1 MLRCKA
7 APAILNFTNH
17 TEALRG
23 FLYETLYP
31 DPYRQD
37 HHCHSADCFSCDFHG
52 ILNGRSTRQN
62 WQEQQITKAEDDLAL
77 YASSMDHIFDILEET
92 LLYLP
97 INNNSFNQL
106 VSFPQSDTQRHW
118 SLLISIKEQIS
129 SIKEIYPF
137 MENIF
142 VYYPEQNLFLNEKVN
157 PEMTAVIR
165 KQAEDFSGS
174 AASSKLWNT
183 VSTANGY
190 YLYWLYK
197 RDGYCLGSWI
207 SYDALLS
214 YICQNEST
222 AAADTPT
229 YLLTDFAGNVLTTQG
244 GITVIPREDLGAT
257 VEKDGQ
263 FFITC
268 QALHPGVYIARILGT
283 AELGLS
289 PHWYS
294 SSFAAVTVLALLLVI
309 CVVLCISHWVL
320 TPVKELTQGIEEIA
334 SGNIE
339 HRLQNPSGTSLEFE
353 KIETEFNHMM
363 DQLKDMQIQIYQQ
376 ELEQNET
383 KLRYLSQQIQPHFI
397 LNSLNTLYT
406 YSNRDVEATRKIIRL
421 LSQYY
426 RYVVNI
432 ESRYVNLGQE
442 LDHIENFLKLQKIR
456 FPRKLDYEILC
467 EDGIDIV
474 PIPPFLLESF
484 IGNSLK
490 YGQDEQEKIMIR
502 IQAVQVEPFVIRISV
517 QDQGGGFSQ
526 EILEAIEEYHKT
538 HVKNELLGTGIYN
551 CIERLN
557 LIYQDRAQI
566 RCYNALP
573 HGAVVEITIH
583 LNQCEN

>member
-1 MLRCKA
+1 MKHFIQTLTGKITIV
-7 APAILNFTNH
+7 ILLIVFPVI
-17 TEALRG
+17 
-23 FLYETLYP
+23 FMVY
-31 DPYRQD
+31 Q
-37 HHCHSADCFSCDFHG
+37 
-52 ILNGRSTRQN
+52 NGRSTRQN

-77 YASSMDHIFDILEET
+77 YVSSMDHIFDILEET

-106 VSFPQSDTQRHW
+106 VTFPQSDTQRHW

-157 PEMTAVIR
+157 LEMTAVIR
-165 KQAEDFSGS
+165 KQAENFSGS

-229 YLLTDFAGNVLTTQG
+229 YLLTDFAGNVLTTQD
-244 GITVIPREDLGAT
+244 GITVIPREYLGAT

-383 KLRYLSQQIQPHFI
+383 KLRYLSQQIPPHFI

-517 QDQGGGFSQ
+517 QDQGEGFSP

>member
-1 MLRCKA
+1 MKHFIQTLTGKITIV
-7 APAILNFTNH
+7 ILLIVFPVI
-17 TEALRG
+17 
-23 FLYETLYP
+23 FMVY
-31 DPYRQD
+31 Q
-37 HHCHSADCFSCDFHG
+37 
-52 ILNGRSTRQN
+52 NGRSTRQN

-383 KLRYLSQQIQPHFI
+383 KLRHLSQQIQPHFI

-517 QDQGGGFSQ
+517 QDQGGGFSP

>member
-1 MLRCKA
+1 MKHFIQTLTGKITIV
-7 APAILNFTNH
+7 ILLIVFPVI
-17 TEALRG
+17 
-23 FLYETLYP
+23 FMVY
-31 DPYRQD
+31 Q
-37 HHCHSADCFSCDFHG
+37 
-52 ILNGRSTRQN
+52 NGRSTRQN

-106 VSFPQSDTQRHW
+106 ITFPQSDTQRHW

-165 KQAEDFSGS
+165 KQAENFSGS

-197 RDGYCLGSWI
+197 RDDYCLGSWI

-517 QDQGGGFSQ
+517 QDQGEGFSP

>member
-1 MLRCKA
+1 MKHFIQTLTGKITIV
-7 APAILNFTNH
+7 ILLIVFPVI
-17 TEALRG
+17 
-23 FLYETLYP
+23 FMVY
-31 DPYRQD
+31 Q
-37 HHCHSADCFSCDFHG
+37 
-52 ILNGRSTRQN
+52 NGRSTRQN

-106 VSFPQSDTQRHW
+106 VTFPQSDTQRHW

-165 KQAEDFSGS
+165 KQAKNFSGS

-244 GITVIPREDLGAT
+244 GVTVIPREDLGAT

-456 FPRKLDYEILC
+456 FPRKLDYKILC

-517 QDQGGGFSQ
+517 QDQGEGFSP

>member
-1 MLRCKA
+1 MKHFIQTLTGKITIV
-7 APAILNFTNH
+7 ILLIVFPVI
-17 TEALRG
+17 
-23 FLYETLYP
+23 FMVY
-31 DPYRQD
+31 Q
-37 HHCHSADCFSCDFHG
+37 
-52 ILNGRSTRQN
+52 NGRSTRQN

-165 KQAEDFSGS
+165 KQAENFSGS

-197 RDGYCLGSWI
+197 RGGYCLGSWI

-406 YSNRDVEATRKIIRL
+406 YSNRDVEATLKIIRL

-517 QDQGGGFSQ
+517 QDQGKGFSP

>member
-1 MLRCKA
+1 MKHFIQTLTGKITIV
-7 APAILNFTNH
+7 ILLIVFPVI
-17 TEALRG
+17 
-23 FLYETLYP
+23 FMVY
-31 DPYRQD
+31 Q
-37 HHCHSADCFSCDFHG
+37 
-52 ILNGRSTRQN
+52 NGRSTRQN

-165 KQAEDFSGS
+165 KQAENFSGS

-257 VEKDGQ
+257 VEKDWQ

-517 QDQGGGFSQ
+517 QDQGEGFSP

>member
-1 MLRCKA
+1 MKHFIQTLTGKITIV
-7 APAILNFTNH
+7 ILLIVFPVI
-17 TEALRG
+17 
-23 FLYETLYP
+23 FMVY
-31 DPYRQD
+31 Q
-37 HHCHSADCFSCDFHG
+37 
-52 ILNGRSTRQN
+52 NGRSTRQN

-165 KQAEDFSGS
+165 KQAENFSGS

-397 LNSLNTLYT
+397 LNSLNNLYT

-517 QDQGGGFSQ
+517 QDQGEGFSP

>member
-1 MLRCKA
+1 MKHFIQTLTGKITIV
-7 APAILNFTNH
+7 ILLIVFPVI
-17 TEALRG
+17 
-23 FLYETLYP
+23 FMVY
-31 DPYRQD
+31 Q
-37 HHCHSADCFSCDFHG
+37 
-52 ILNGRSTRQN
+52 NGRSTRQN

-165 KQAEDFSGS
+165 KQAENFSGS

-294 SSFAAVTVLALLLVI
+294 SSFAAVTILALLLVI

-517 QDQGGGFSQ
+517 QDQGEGFSP

>member
-1 MLRCKA
+1 MKHFIQTLTGKITIV
-7 APAILNFTNH
+7 ILLIVFPVI
-17 TEALRG
+17 
-23 FLYETLYP
+23 FMVY
-31 DPYRQD
+31 Q
-37 HHCHSADCFSCDFHG
+37 
-52 ILNGRSTRQN
+52 NGRSTRQN

-157 PEMTAVIR
+157 LEMTAVIR
-165 KQAEDFSGS
+165 KQAENFSGS

-244 GITVIPREDLGAT
+244 GITVIPRKDLGAT

-517 QDQGGGFSQ
+517 QDQGEGFSP

>member
-1 MLRCKA
+1 MKHFIQTLTGKITIV
-7 APAILNFTNH
+7 ILLIVFPVI
-17 TEALRG
+17 
-23 FLYETLYP
+23 FMVY
-31 DPYRQD
+31 Q
-37 HHCHSADCFSCDFHG
+37 
-52 ILNGRSTRQN
+52 NGRSTRQN

-165 KQAEDFSGS
+165 KQAENFSGS

-244 GITVIPREDLGAT
+244 GITVIRREDLGAT

-517 QDQGGGFSQ
+517 QDQGEGFSP

>member
-1 MLRCKA
+1 MKHFIQTLTGKITIV
-7 APAILNFTNH
+7 ILLIVFPVI
-17 TEALRG
+17 
-23 FLYETLYP
+23 FMVY
-31 DPYRQD
+31 Q
-37 HHCHSADCFSCDFHG
+37 
-52 ILNGRSTRQN
+52 NGRSTRQN

-106 VSFPQSDTQRHW
+106 VTFPQSDTQRHW

-165 KQAEDFSGS
+165 KQAENFSGS

-383 KLRYLSQQIQPHFI
+383 KLRHLSQQIQPHFI

-517 QDQGGGFSQ
+517 QDQGEGFSP

>member
-1 MLRCKA
+1 MKHFIQTLTGKITIV
-7 APAILNFTNH
+7 ILLIVFPVI
-17 TEALRG
+17 
-23 FLYETLYP
+23 FMVY
-31 DPYRQD
+31 Q
-37 HHCHSADCFSCDFHG
+37 
-52 ILNGRSTRQN
+52 NGRSTRQN
-62 WQEQQITKAEDDLAL
+62 WQEQQITKTEDDLAL

-406 YSNRDVEATRKIIRL
+406 YSNRDVEATQKIIRL

-517 QDQGGGFSQ
+517 QDQGEGFSP

>member
-1 MLRCKA
+1 
-7 APAILNFTNH
+7 
-17 TEALRG
+17 
-23 FLYETLYP
+23 
-31 DPYRQD
+31 
-37 HHCHSADCFSCDFHG
+37 
-52 ILNGRSTRQN
+52 
-62 WQEQQITKAEDDLAL
+62 
-77 YASSMDHIFDILEET
+77 
-92 LLYLP
+92 
-97 INNNSFNQL
+97 
-106 VSFPQSDTQRHW
+106 
-118 SLLISIKEQIS
+118 
-129 SIKEIYPF
+129 
-137 MENIF
+137 
-142 VYYPEQNLFLNEKVN
+142 
-157 PEMTAVIR
+157 
-165 KQAEDFSGS
+165 
-174 AASSKLWNT
+174 
-183 VSTANGY
+183 
-190 YLYWLYK
+190 
-197 RDGYCLGSWI
+197 
-207 SYDALLS
+207 
-214 YICQNEST
+214 
-222 AAADTPT
+222 
-229 YLLTDFAGNVLTTQG
+229 
-244 GITVIPREDLGAT
+244 
-257 VEKDGQ
+257 
-263 FFITC
+263 
-268 QALHPGVYIARILGT
+268 
-283 AELGLS
+283 
-289 PHWYS
+289 
-294 SSFAAVTVLALLLVI
+294 
-309 CVVLCISHWVL
+309 
-320 TPVKELTQGIEEIA
+320 
-334 SGNIE
+334 
-339 HRLQNPSGTSLEFE
+339 
-353 KIETEFNHMM
+353 
-363 DQLKDMQIQIYQQ
+363 MQIQIYQQ

-517 QDQGGGFSQ
+517 QDQGEGFSP

-557 LIYQDRAQI
+557 LIYQDHAQI

>member
-1 MLRCKA
+1 MKHFIQTLTGKITIV
-7 APAILNFTNH
+7 ILLIVFPVI
-17 TEALRG
+17 
-23 FLYETLYP
+23 FMVY
-31 DPYRQD
+31 Q
-37 HHCHSADCFSCDFHG
+37 
-52 ILNGRSTRQN
+52 NGRSTRQN

-106 VSFPQSDTQRHW
+106 VTFPQSDTQRHW

-157 PEMTAVIR
+157 LEMTAVIR
-165 KQAEDFSGS
+165 KQAENFSGS

-517 QDQGGGFSQ
+517 QDQGEGFSP

-538 HVKNELLGTGIYN
+538 HAKNELLGTGIYN

>member
-1 MLRCKA
+1 MKHFIQTLTGKITIV
-7 APAILNFTNH
+7 ILLIVFPVI
-17 TEALRG
+17 
-23 FLYETLYP
+23 FMVY
-31 DPYRQD
+31 Q
-37 HHCHSADCFSCDFHG
+37 
-52 ILNGRSTRQN
+52 NGRSTRQN

-165 KQAEDFSGS
+165 KQAENFSGS

-432 ESRYVNLGQE
+432 ESRYVNLCQE

-517 QDQGGGFSQ
+517 QDQGEGFSP

>member
-1 MLRCKA
+1 MKHFIQTLTGKITIV
-7 APAILNFTNH
+7 ILLIVFPVI
-17 TEALRG
+17 
-23 FLYETLYP
+23 FMVY
-31 DPYRQD
+31 Q
-37 HHCHSADCFSCDFHG
+37 
-52 ILNGRSTRQN
+52 NGRSTRQN

-320 TPVKELTQGIEEIA
+320 TPVKELTQVIEEIA

-406 YSNRDVEATRKIIRL
+406 YSNRDVEATQKIIRL

-517 QDQGGGFSQ
+517 QDQGEGFSP

>member
-1 MLRCKA
+1 MKHFIQTLTGKITIV
-7 APAILNFTNH
+7 ILLIVFPVI
-17 TEALRG
+17 
-23 FLYETLYP
+23 FMVY
-31 DPYRQD
+31 Q
-37 HHCHSADCFSCDFHG
+37 
-52 ILNGRSTRQN
+52 NGRSTRQN

-106 VSFPQSDTQRHW
+106 VYFPQSDTQRHW

-406 YSNRDVEATRKIIRL
+406 YSNRDVEATQKIIRL

-517 QDQGGGFSQ
+517 QDQGEGFSP

>member
-1 MLRCKA
+1 MKHFIQTLTGKITIV
-7 APAILNFTNH
+7 ILLIVFPVI
-17 TEALRG
+17 
-23 FLYETLYP
+23 FMVY
-31 DPYRQD
+31 Q
-37 HHCHSADCFSCDFHG
+37 
-52 ILNGRSTRQN
+52 NGRSTRQN

-165 KQAEDFSGS
+165 KQAENFSGS

-456 FPRKLDYEILC
+456 FPRKLDYKILC

-517 QDQGGGFSQ
+517 QDQGEGFSP

>member
-1 MLRCKA
+1 MKHFIQTLTGKITIV
-7 APAILNFTNH
+7 ILLIVFPVI
-17 TEALRG
+17 
-23 FLYETLYP
+23 FMVY
-31 DPYRQD
+31 Q
-37 HHCHSADCFSCDFHG
+37 
-52 ILNGRSTRQN
+52 NGRSTRQN

-106 VSFPQSDTQRHW
+106 VTFPQSDTQRHW

-165 KQAEDFSGS
+165 KQAENFSGP

-517 QDQGGGFSQ
+517 QDQGEGFSP

>member
-1 MLRCKA
+1 MKHFIQTLTGKITIV
-7 APAILNFTNH
+7 ILLIVFPVI
-17 TEALRG
+17 
-23 FLYETLYP
+23 FMVY
-31 DPYRQD
+31 Q
-37 HHCHSADCFSCDFHG
+37 
-52 ILNGRSTRQN
+52 NGRSTRQN

-165 KQAEDFSGS
+165 KQAENFSGS

-197 RDGYCLGSWI
+197 REGYCLGSWI

-517 QDQGGGFSQ
+517 QDQGEGFSP

>member
-1 MLRCKA
+1 MKHFIQTLTGKITIV
-7 APAILNFTNH
+7 ILLIVFPVI
-17 TEALRG
+17 
-23 FLYETLYP
+23 FMVY
-31 DPYRQD
+31 Q
-37 HHCHSADCFSCDFHG
+37 
-52 ILNGRSTRQN
+52 NGRSTRQN

-77 YASSMDHIFDILEET
+77 YVSSMDHIFDILEET

-106 VSFPQSDTQRHW
+106 VTFPQSDTQRHW

-157 PEMTAVIR
+157 LEMTAVIR
-165 KQAEDFSGS
+165 KQAENFSGS

-229 YLLTDFAGNVLTTQG
+229 YLLTDFAGNVLTTQD
-244 GITVIPREDLGAT
+244 GITVIPREYLGAT

-268 QALHPGVYIARILGT
+268 QVLHPGVYIARILGT

-517 QDQGGGFSQ
+517 QDQGEGFSP

>member
-1 MLRCKA
+1 MKHFIQTLTGKITIV
-7 APAILNFTNH
+7 ILLIVFPVI
-17 TEALRG
+17 
-23 FLYETLYP
+23 FMVY
-31 DPYRQD
+31 Q
-37 HHCHSADCFSCDFHG
+37 
-52 ILNGRSTRQN
+52 NGRSTRQN

-165 KQAEDFSGS
+165 KQAENFSGS

-397 LNSLNTLYT
+397 LNSLNTLDT

-517 QDQGGGFSQ
+517 QDQGEGFSP

>member
-1 MLRCKA
+1 MKHFIQTLTGKITIV
-7 APAILNFTNH
+7 ILLIVFPVI
-17 TEALRG
+17 
-23 FLYETLYP
+23 FMVY
-31 DPYRQD
+31 Q
-37 HHCHSADCFSCDFHG
+37 
-52 ILNGRSTRQN
+52 NGRSTRQN

-106 VSFPQSDTQRHW
+106 VTFPQSDTQRHW

-165 KQAEDFSGS
+165 KQAENFSGS

-517 QDQGGGFSQ
+517 QDQGEGFSP

>member
-1 MLRCKA
+1 MKHFIQTLTGKITIV
-7 APAILNFTNH
+7 ILLIVFPVI
-17 TEALRG
+17 
-23 FLYETLYP
+23 FMVY
-31 DPYRQD
+31 Q
-37 HHCHSADCFSCDFHG
+37 
-52 ILNGRSTRQN
+52 NGRSTRQN

-137 MENIF
+137 MENTF

-517 QDQGGGFSQ
+517 QDQGGGFSP

>member
-1 MLRCKA
+1 MKHFIQTLTGKITIV
-7 APAILNFTNH
+7 ILLIVFPVI
-17 TEALRG
+17 
-23 FLYETLYP
+23 FMVY
-31 DPYRQD
+31 Q
-37 HHCHSADCFSCDFHG
+37 
-52 ILNGRSTRQN
+52 NGRSTRQN

-165 KQAEDFSGS
+165 KQAENFSGS

-474 PIPPFLLESF
+474 RIPPFLLESF

-517 QDQGGGFSQ
+517 QDQGEGFSP

>member
-1 MLRCKA
+1 MKHFIQTLTGKITIV
-7 APAILNFTNH
+7 ILLIVFPVI
-17 TEALRG
+17 
-23 FLYETLYP
+23 FMVY
-31 DPYRQD
+31 Q
-37 HHCHSADCFSCDFHG
+37 
-52 ILNGRSTRQN
+52 NGRSTRQN

-77 YASSMDHIFDILEET
+77 YVSSMDHIFDILEET

-106 VSFPQSDTQRHW
+106 VTFPQSDTQRHW

-165 KQAEDFSGS
+165 KQAENFSGS

-244 GITVIPREDLGAT
+244 GITVIPREYLGAT

-517 QDQGGGFSQ
+517 QDQGEGFSP

>member
-1 MLRCKA
+1 MKHFIQTLTGKITIV
-7 APAILNFTNH
+7 ILLIVFPVI
-17 TEALRG
+17 
-23 FLYETLYP
+23 FMVY
-31 DPYRQD
+31 Q
-37 HHCHSADCFSCDFHG
+37 
-52 ILNGRSTRQN
+52 NGRSTRQN

-106 VSFPQSDTQRHW
+106 VTFPQSDTQRHW

-165 KQAEDFSGS
+165 KQAENFSGS

-244 GITVIPREDLGAT
+244 GITVIPRENLGAT

-517 QDQGGGFSQ
+517 QDQGEGFSP

>member
-1 MLRCKA
+1 MKHFIQTLTGKITIV
-7 APAILNFTNH
+7 ILLIVFPVI
-17 TEALRG
+17 
-23 FLYETLYP
+23 FMVY
-31 DPYRQD
+31 Q
-37 HHCHSADCFSCDFHG
+37 
-52 ILNGRSTRQN
+52 NGRSTRQN

-106 VSFPQSDTQRHW
+106 VTFPQSDTQRHW

-165 KQAEDFSGS
+165 KQAENFSGS

-490 YGQDEQEKIMIR
+490 YGQDEQEKIMIQ

-517 QDQGGGFSQ
+517 QDQGEGFSP

>member
-1 MLRCKA
+1 MKHFIQTLTGKITIV
-7 APAILNFTNH
+7 ILLIVFPVI
-17 TEALRG
+17 
-23 FLYETLYP
+23 FMVY
-31 DPYRQD
+31 Q
-37 HHCHSADCFSCDFHG
+37 
-52 ILNGRSTRQN
+52 NGRSTRQN

-165 KQAEDFSGS
+165 KQAENFSGS

-383 KLRYLSQQIQPHFI
+383 KPRYLSQQIQPHFI

-517 QDQGGGFSQ
+517 QDQGEGFSP

>member
-1 MLRCKA
+1 MKHFIQTLTGKITIV
-7 APAILNFTNH
+7 ILLIVFPVI
-17 TEALRG
+17 
-23 FLYETLYP
+23 FMVY
-31 DPYRQD
+31 Q
-37 HHCHSADCFSCDFHG
+37 
-52 ILNGRSTRQN
+52 NGRSTRQN

-142 VYYPEQNLFLNEKVN
+142 VYYPEQNLFLNEKIN

-165 KQAEDFSGS
+165 KQAENFSGS

-517 QDQGGGFSQ
+517 QDQGEGFSP

>member
-1 MLRCKA
+1 MKHFIQTLTGKITIV
-7 APAILNFTNH
+7 ILLIVFPVI
-17 TEALRG
+17 
-23 FLYETLYP
+23 FMVY
-31 DPYRQD
+31 Q
-37 HHCHSADCFSCDFHG
+37 
-52 ILNGRSTRQN
+52 NGRSTRQN

-165 KQAEDFSGS
+165 KQAENFSGS

-456 FPRKLDYEILC
+456 FPRKLDYEILS

-517 QDQGGGFSQ
+517 QDQGEGFSP

>member
-1 MLRCKA
+1 MKHFIQTLTGKITIV
-7 APAILNFTNH
+7 ILLIVFPVI
-17 TEALRG
+17 
-23 FLYETLYP
+23 FMVY
-31 DPYRQD
+31 Q
-37 HHCHSADCFSCDFHG
+37 
-52 ILNGRSTRQN
+52 NGRSTRQN

-165 KQAEDFSGS
+165 KQAENFSGS

-183 VSTANGY
+183 VCTANGY

-490 YGQDEQEKIMIR
+490 YGQDEQEKIMIW

-517 QDQGGGFSQ
+517 QDQGDGFSP

-551 CIERLN
+551 CIERLS

>member
-1 MLRCKA
+1 MKHFIQTLTGKITIV
-7 APAILNFTNH
+7 ILLIVFPVI
-17 TEALRG
+17 
-23 FLYETLYP
+23 FMVY
-31 DPYRQD
+31 Q
-37 HHCHSADCFSCDFHG
+37 
-52 ILNGRSTRQN
+52 NGRSTRQN

-165 KQAEDFSGS
+165 KQAENFSGS

-183 VSTANGY
+183 VCTANGY

-490 YGQDEQEKIMIR
+490 YGQDEQEKIMIW

-517 QDQGGGFSQ
+517 QDQGDGFSP

>member
-1 MLRCKA
+1 MKHFIQTLTGKITIV
-7 APAILNFTNH
+7 ILLIVFPVI
-17 TEALRG
+17 
-23 FLYETLYP
+23 FMVY
-31 DPYRQD
+31 Q
-37 HHCHSADCFSCDFHG
+37 
-52 ILNGRSTRQN
+52 NGRSTRQN

-165 KQAEDFSGS
+165 KQAENFSGS

-376 ELEQNET
+376 ELEQNEI

-406 YSNRDVEATRKIIRL
+406 YINRDVEATRKIIRL

-517 QDQGGGFSQ
+517 QDQGEGFSP

-583 LNQCEN
+583 LNPCEN

>member
-1 MLRCKA
+1 MKHFIQTLTGKITIV
-7 APAILNFTNH
+7 ILLIVFPVI
-17 TEALRG
+17 
-23 FLYETLYP
+23 FMVY
-31 DPYRQD
+31 Q
-37 HHCHSADCFSCDFHG
+37 
-52 ILNGRSTRQN
+52 NGRSTRQN

-97 INNNSFNQL
+97 INNSSFNQL

-165 KQAEDFSGS
+165 KQAENFSGS

-222 AAADTPT
+222 AAADAPT
-229 YLLTDFAGNVLTTQG
+229 YLLTDFAGNVLTTQD
-244 GITVIPREDLGAT
+244 GITVIPMEYLGAT

-442 LDHIENFLKLQKIR
+442 LEHIENFLKLQKIR

-517 QDQGGGFSQ
+517 QDQGEGFSP

-551 CIERLN
+551 CIERLS

>member
-1 MLRCKA
+1 
-7 APAILNFTNH
+7 
-17 TEALRG
+17 
-23 FLYETLYP
+23 
-31 DPYRQD
+31 
-37 HHCHSADCFSCDFHG
+37 
-52 ILNGRSTRQN
+52 
-62 WQEQQITKAEDDLAL
+62 
-77 YASSMDHIFDILEET
+77 
-92 LLYLP
+92 
-97 INNNSFNQL
+97 
-106 VSFPQSDTQRHW
+106 
-118 SLLISIKEQIS
+118 
-129 SIKEIYPF
+129 

-165 KQAEDFSGS
+165 KQAENFSGS

-517 QDQGGGFSQ
+517 QDQGEGFSP

>member
-1 MLRCKA
+1 MKHFIQTLTGKITIV
-7 APAILNFTNH
+7 ILLIVFPVI
-17 TEALRG
+17 
-23 FLYETLYP
+23 FMVY
-31 DPYRQD
+31 Q
-37 HHCHSADCFSCDFHG
+37 
-52 ILNGRSTRQN
+52 NGRSTRQN

-165 KQAEDFSGS
+165 KQAENFSGS

-283 AELGLS
+283 AELGIS
-289 PHWYS
+289 PHWFS

-517 QDQGGGFSQ
+517 QDQGEGFSP

-573 HGAVVEITIH
+573 HGAVVEIPIH

>member
-1 MLRCKA
+1 MKHFIQTLTGKITIV
-7 APAILNFTNH
+7 ILLIVFPVI
-17 TEALRG
+17 
-23 FLYETLYP
+23 FMVY
-31 DPYRQD
+31 Q
-37 HHCHSADCFSCDFHG
+37 
-52 ILNGRSTRQN
+52 NGRSTRQN

-165 KQAEDFSGS
+165 KQAENFSGS

-517 QDQGGGFSQ
+517 QDQGEGFSP

-573 HGAVVEITIH
+573 HGAVMEITIH

>member
-1 MLRCKA
+1 MKHFIQTLTGKITIV
-7 APAILNFTNH
+7 ILLIVFPVI
-17 TEALRG
+17 
-23 FLYETLYP
+23 FMVY
-31 DPYRQD
+31 Q
-37 HHCHSADCFSCDFHG
+37 
-52 ILNGRSTRQN
+52 NGRSTRQN

-165 KQAEDFSGS
+165 KQAENFSGS

-197 RDGYCLGSWI
+197 RDGYCRGSWI

-517 QDQGGGFSQ
+517 QDQGEGFSP